1 MVNNMYYLNYFFV
14 FSIIG
19 HFIECFFYSSGDSG
33 ILFGYWTPIYGIG
46 TVIILLIYNFIVCKL
61 KNKFLKLLTLFL
73 VCSITL
79 SVLEAT
85 GGYLI
90 KWIFNKELWDY
101 SNFKF
106 NIGKYTALEMSL
118 IWGGGSLILIY
129 FLKPFFDKIIGKIPK
144 YFTYTLSI
152 LLVIDLILTIIFKR

>member
-19 HFIECFFYSSGDSG
+19 HFIEGFFYSSGDSG